1 MRYYQ
6 IDDFYREQFV
16 KIPMVLFVSKRY
28 NWISDEAKVL
38 YARMYDIAK
47 VKKDIFKTNT
57 SPTMRSDDRGRFYYI
72 GNLNQLKVIFTLQ
85 DDVNFDHLLDEL
97 KKATL
102 AVFEKYDDMY
112 KIYPLN
118 FDIEVDEI
126 NMFNEFHVSSI

>member
-57 SPTMRSDDRGRFYYI
+57 SPTMHSDDRGRFYYI

>member
-38 YARMYDIAK
+38 YARMYDIVK
-47 VKKDIFKTNT
+47 VKSDIFKENS
-57 SPTMRSDDRGRFYYI
+57 SPTMRTDEQGRYHYF
-72 GNLNQLKVIFTLQ
+72 GTVNQLKVIFTLQ
-85 DDVNFDHLLDEL
+85 DDVNFDQLLDEL

-118 FDIEVDEI
+118 F
-126 NMFNEFHVSSI
+126 

>member
-72 GNLNQLKVIFTLQ
+72 SNLNQLKVIFTLQ